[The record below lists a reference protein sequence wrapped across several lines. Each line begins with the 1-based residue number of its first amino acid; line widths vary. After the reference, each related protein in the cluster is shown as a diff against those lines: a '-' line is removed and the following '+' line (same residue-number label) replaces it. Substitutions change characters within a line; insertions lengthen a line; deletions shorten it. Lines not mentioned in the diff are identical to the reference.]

1 MPQPTTTTR
10 NADQADPQ
18 ADTRLM
24 PPHMLEARLLPATFD
39 AETRTIE
46 VSWGK
51 GVRVRRYD
59 WWRERYYDEELSM
72 EPSAV
77 DMTRLASGNAAVLD
91 GHNRWSLAAQIGV
104 VERAWID
111 KGEGRAVLRLSER
124 SELAGIVGDIRAGII
139 RNISVGYTVQRYEVE
154 EAPGEVPVYRAV
166 EWQPNELS
174 FVTVPA
180 DATANTR
187 SEPDTAQGASP
198 CVFTRANP
206 AQPTPEPTMPQPA
219 NAAAA
224 ATRAAAE
231 AEPAVVQPA
240 APAVDA
246 SAIEAAATERSA
258 DILDLCTRHGCPDK
272 AAEFIRAGHNV
283 DKVRALI
290 LDDMAARDA
299 DAGGNFNRVQAGAD
313 EVDKFRGAAADAL
326 LARAMIVNPA
336 TKVRYAVDG
345 ANPVRGLSLRELAR
359 HCLERAGVRT
369 DGLSALEMVGR
380 AFTQSTS
387 DFPVLLEAAM
397 HKSLQSG
404 YAVAADSWRRW
415 CAVGTVSDFRAHN
428 RYRVG
433 SLGNLDALN
442 ELGEFK
448 NKTIPDGEKATITAG
463 TKGNIINLSRQA
475 IINDDLG
482 AFIGAASMLG
492 RAAARTVEADAYAY
506 LASNPTMSDGKAL
519 FHADHGNL
527 DTAGAPTVTTVDAA
541 RVKLASQKDVS
552 GTDFLDLR
560 PAVFLSGLV
569 YGSTARVLNTA
580 QYDPDTANKLQKPNV
595 VAGLFRDVV
604 DTARI
609 TDTTWYLF
617 ADPGEAPVIEVAFL
631 EGNDMPFLDQED
643 GFTVD
648 GSRWKA
654 RLDFGIGAID
664 YRGAVRNG

>member
-1 MPQPTTTTR
+1 MPQP
-10 NADQADPQ
+10 NPQ
-18 ADTRLM
+18 PSNVTRLM
-24 PPHMLEARLLPATFD
+24 PPQLFEARLLPNSFNP
-39 AETRTIE
+39 ETRTIE
-46 VSWGK
+46 VVWGV
-51 GVRVRRYD
+51 GARVRRYD
-59 WWRERYYDEELSM
+59 WWEGRYYDEELSM
-72 EPSAV
+72 EPDAV
-77 DMTRLASGNAAVLD
+77 DMSRLESGNAPVLRD
-91 GHNRWSLAAQIGV
+91 HNTYSIQAQIGV
-104 VERAWID
+104 VDSATLAS
-111 KGEGRAVLRLSER
+111 GEGRAMLRLSER
-124 SELAGIVGDIRAGII
+124 EDLAGIVGDIRAGII
-139 RNISVGYTVQRYEVE
+139 RNISIGYTVQRYQVDEV
-154 EAPGEVPVYRAV
+154 PGSVPVYRAV
-166 EWQPNELS
+166 EWRPHEIS

-180 DATANTR
+180 DAAASVRSSPETA
-187 SEPDTAQGASP
+187 PGALP
-198 CVFTRANP
+198 CVFTRATS
-206 AQPTPEPTMPQPA
+206 AQPTPESEMPQPA

-231 AEPAVVQPA
+231 ADATVTTTAAAAAPDAA
-240 APAVDA
+240 APADT
-246 SAIEAAATERSA
+246 AAESQRAA
-258 DILDLCTRHGCPDK
+258 DIVELCARHGHADR
-272 AAEFIRAGHNV
+272 AAEYLRAGHSV
-283 DKVRALI
+283 DRVRQLI
-290 LDDMAARDA
+290 LDEQVRA
-299 DAGGNFNRVQAGAD
+299 DTNAGGHINRVQAGVD
-313 EVDKFRGAAADAL
+313 EADKFRGAASDAL

-336 TKVRYAVDG
+336 TKGRYVADG

-359 HCLERAGVRT
+359 HCLERIGVRT
-369 DGLSALEMVGR
+369 EGMSALEMVGR

-428 RYRVG
+428 RYRLG

-448 NKTIPDGEKATITAG
+448 TKAIPDGEKATIIAG
-463 TKGNIINLSRQA
+463 TKGNVINLSRQS

-482 AFIGAASMLG
+482 AFIGAATMLG

-527 DTAGAPTVTTVDAA
+527 ESAGAPTVATVDSA
-541 RVKLASQKDVS
+541 RVKLAGQKDVS
-552 GTDFLDLR
+552 GNDFLDLR

-617 ADPGEAPVIEVAFL
+617 ADPSEAPVIEVAFL
-631 EGNDMPFLDQED
+631 EGNDMPFLDQQD

>member
-1 MPQPTTTTR
+1 MPQPNTQPT
-10 NADQADPQ
+10 PV
-18 ADTRLM
+18 TRLM
-24 PPHMLEARLLPATFD
+24 PPQLFEARLLPNSFNP
-39 AETRTIE
+39 ETRSIE
-46 VSWGK
+46 VVWGV
-51 GVRVRRYD
+51 GARVRRYD
-59 WWRERYYDEELSM
+59 YWEGRYYDEELSM
-72 EPSAV
+72 EPDAV
-77 DMTRLASGNAAVLD
+77 DMVRLQSGNAPVLRD
-91 GHNRWSLAAQIGV
+91 HSTWSIDDQIGV
-104 VERAWID
+104 VDSASLAG
-111 KGEGRAVLRLSER
+111 GEGRAVLRLSER
-124 SELAGIVGDIRAGII
+124 EDLAGIVGDIRAGII
-139 RNISVGYTVQRYEVE
+139 RNISIGYTVQRYQVDEV
-154 EAPGEVPVYRAV
+154 PGSVPVYRAV
-166 EWQPNELS
+166 EWRPHEIS

-180 DATANTR
+180 DAAAGVRNSPEST
-187 SEPDTAQGASP
+187 QGASP
-198 CVFTRANP
+198 CVFTRASAP
-206 AQPTPEPTMPQPA
+206 STQEPTMPQNA
-219 NAAAA
+219 SAAAA

-231 AEPAVVQPA
+231 ADTTVTTAAVTAAAPA
-240 APAVDA
+240 APAATD
-246 SAIEAAATERSA
+246 AAAESQRAA
-258 DILDLCTRHGCPDK
+258 DIVELCTRHGHADR
-272 AAEFIRAGHNV
+272 AAEYLRAGHSV
-283 DKVRALI
+283 DRVRQLI
-290 LDDMAARDA
+290 LDEQVRNDTN
-299 DAGGNFNRVQAGAD
+299 AGGHINRVQAGVD
-313 EVDKFRGAAADAL
+313 EADKFRGAASDAL

-336 TKVRYAVDG
+336 TKSRFAVDG

-359 HCLERAGVRT
+359 HCLERIGVRT
-369 DGLSALEMVGR
+369 EGMSALEMVGR

-428 RYRVG
+428 RYRLG

-448 NKTIPDGEKATITAG
+448 TKAIPDGEKATITAG

-506 LASNPTMSDGKAL
+506 LASNPTMADGKAL
-519 FHADHGNL
+519 FHTDHGNL
-527 DTAGAPTVTTVDAA
+527 DSAGAPTVATVDAA
-541 RVKLASQKDVS
+541 RVKLAGQKDVS
-552 GTDFLDLR
+552 GHDFLDLR

-617 ADPGEAPVIEVAFL
+617 ADPSEAPVIEVAFL
-631 EGNDMPFLDQED
+631 EGNDMPFLDQQD

>member
-1 MPQPTTTTR
+1 MPQATA
-10 NADQADPQ
+10 NNHN
-18 ADTRLM
+18 DTRLM
-24 PPHMLEARLLPATFD
+24 PPHMMEARLLPATFD
-39 AETRTIE
+39 AEARTIE

-72 EPSAV
+72 DPSAV

-104 VERAWID
+104 VERAWLEN
-111 KGEGRAVLRLSER
+111 GEGRAILRLSER

-187 SEPDTAQGASP
+187 SEPDTAHGASP
-198 CVFTRANP
+198 CVFTRAAP
-206 AQPTPEPTMPQPA
+206 AHHTPEPEMPQSA
-219 NAAAA
+219 SAADA

-231 AEPAVVQPA
+231 ADAAHQAAVT
-240 APAVDA
+240 
-246 SAIEAAATERSA
+246 AAANDAATQSAQRAA
-258 DILDLCTRHGCPDK
+258 DIVDICTRHGYADR
-272 AAEFIRAGHNV
+272 AAEYVRAGHSV
-283 DKVRALI
+283 DHVRGLI
-290 LDDMAARDA
+290 LDDMATRDA
-299 DAGGNFNRVQAGAD
+299 NAGGHVNRVQAGAD
-313 EVDKFRGAAADAL
+313 EADKFRGAAADSL
-326 LARAMIVNPA
+326 LARAMIINPA
-336 TKVRYAVDG
+336 TKARYIADG
-345 ANPVRGLSLRELAR
+345 ANPVRGMSLRELAR

-369 DGLSALEMVGR
+369 DGMNVLDLVGR
-380 AFTQSTS
+380 AFTQSSS
-387 DFPVLLEAAM
+387 DFPVLLESAM

-404 YAVAADSWRRW
+404 YALAADTWRRF

-428 RYRVG
+428 RYRLG
-433 SLGNLDALN
+433 SLGNLDALT
-442 ELGEFK
+442 ELQEFK
-448 NKTIPDGEKATITAG
+448 TKAIPDGEKASISIG

-482 AFIGAASMLG
+482 AFIGTASMLG
-492 RAAARTVEADAYAY
+492 RAAARTVEADVYAL
-506 LASNPTMSDGKAL
+506 LASNPTMADGYAL
-519 FHADHGNL
+519 FSTEHGNL
-527 DTAGAPTVTTVDAA
+527 ESAGAPTVATVDAA
-541 RVKLASQKDVS
+541 RVKMASQADIS
-552 GTDFLDLR
+552 GNDFLDLR
-560 PAVFLSGLV
+560 PAIFLSGLV
-569 YGSTARVLNTA
+569 YGSTARVLNSA
-580 QYDPDTANKLQKPNV
+580 QYDPDTANKLQRPNS

-609 TDTTWYLF
+609 TDTKWYIF
-617 ADPGEAPVIEVAFL
+617 ADPSEAPVIEVAFL

-654 RLDFGIGAID
+654 RLDFGTDVID